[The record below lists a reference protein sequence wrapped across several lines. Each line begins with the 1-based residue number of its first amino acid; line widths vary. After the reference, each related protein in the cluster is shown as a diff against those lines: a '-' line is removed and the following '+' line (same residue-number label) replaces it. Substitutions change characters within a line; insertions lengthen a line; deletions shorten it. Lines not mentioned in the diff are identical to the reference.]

1 MKNWRVRSPN
11 PEEPPESISVE
22 DIAWRI
28 GASTIRPERPDEGTD
43 DGFAGDADADVA
55 AAAAAAALG
64 PKGAFRWASAGSR
77 LSADEAAEAER
88 AAAEATDPNAVTPD
102 DDLLSPAAIAAAAA
116 AAIALT
122 RTPAIKPPPPPR
134 VDAPAPTPRPQDTA
148 RRRRALLW
156 RDASAVLFVVVA
168 VVLIVQLALGNRD
181 GDVAV
186 VVSPSPTLEP
196 SDVAIVITP
205 EPSPSPS
212 PSPTPTLGPVVDE
225 SLLPSLEASPTPVPV
240 ITPAPTPVA
249 TPRKTPTPTRTPTK
263 PPPTKAPPPPPPTPS
278 QAPPNAVISSPSGTI
293 SICAVSSV
301 GFQSAGSTGV
311 TSYHWDFD
319 DGGSSS
325 LASPNHVFSGTQST
339 YTVILTVSGPGGT
352 DGAFVVINV
361 TC

>member
-134 VDAPAPTPRPQDTA
+134 VVAPAPTPRPQDTA

-263 PPPTKAPPPPPPTPS
+263 PPPTKAPTPTPV
-278 QAPPNAVISSPSGTI
+278 PVKAVIKSPVSGA
-293 SICAVSSV
+293 CYLV
-301 GFQSAGSTGV
+301 GATVPFSAAGTTGA
-311 TSYHWDFD
+311 TSYTWNFD
-319 DGGSSS
+319 DGGFGPSASSS
-325 LASPNHVFSGTQST
+325 TTHLYTSAQTASIYLSVT
-339 YTVILTVSGPGGT
+339 GPGGSDLESIT
-352 DGAFVVINV
+352 IHIQPS
-361 TC
+361 CL

>member
-28 GASTIRPERPDEGTD
+28 GASPVRPERLHEAVG
-43 DGFAGDADADVA
+43 AGINGDVDADVA
-55 AAAAAAALG
+55 AAAAAAALVSG
-64 PKGAFRWASAGSR
+64 PGARPIPAASR

-88 AAAEATDPNAVTPD
+88 AAAEAIDPNDITPD

-134 VDAPAPTPRPQDTA
+134 VAAPDPTPRPQDSS

-156 RDASAVLFVVVA
+156 RDASAVLFAVVA
-168 VVLIVQLALGNRD
+168 VVLIVQLAVGNRN

-186 VVSPSPTLEP
+186 VNSPTPTLEP
-196 SDVAIVITP
+196 TDVAIVITP

-212 PSPTPTLGPVVDE
+212 PSPTPTLGPVVDP

-240 ITPAPTPVA
+240 ITPAPTPA
-249 TPRKTPTPTRTPTK
+249 PTPRITPKPTPKPTHH
-263 PPPTKAPPPPPPTPS
+263 A
-278 QAPPNAVISSPSGTI
+278 
-293 SICAVSSV
+293 
-301 GFQSAGSTGV
+301 
-311 TSYHWDFD
+311 
-319 DGGSSS
+319 
-325 LASPNHVFSGTQST
+325 
-339 YTVILTVSGPGGT
+339 
-352 DGAFVVINV
+352 
-361 TC
+361 